1 MSVRSR
7 TGVLGKGT
15 PRVPPPGGTTLP
27 DGTAQ
32 GQILFWDVATQSYVL
47 TAAPSDGQV
56 FRYNAT
62 TGLVEP
68 VTLQTGIIMFG
79 AQQINTGATFLYPG
93 YADGGVSAANI
104 AASGARTA
112 IRAGRLRRMKVRHT
126 NPLAGGDVVYTLW
139 VGGAPTALTA
149 TLSTAAA
156 GPASD
161 LVNVVSVANDAQIA
175 LQASKA
181 AAGIQ
186 AIRAVVEMEWVS
198 P

>member
-1 MSVRSR
+1 M
-7 TGVLGKGT
+7 
-15 PRVPPPGGTTLP
+15 
-27 DGTAQ
+27 
-32 GQILFWDVATQSYVL
+32 LFWDAAAQCYVPTATP
-47 TAAPSDGQV
+47 TDGQV
-56 FRYNAT
+56 FRFNAV

-104 AASGARTA
+104 MASGARTA

-126 NPLAGGDVVYTLW
+126 NPLAGGDVVYTLFIA
-139 VGGAPTALTA
+139 GAPTALTA
-149 TLSTAAA
+149 TLSTASA

-161 LVNVVSVANDAQIA
+161 LGNVVTVANDAQIA

-181 AAGIQ
+181 AAGVQ